1 MADLTDWHILA
12 GTVSKMAWVNVKHWT
27 WSTQLLLPGQCWTPL
42 DKKTHQ
48 LQHPCYQPD
57 KSVLIAME
65 CVSHGLIPYS
75 SSLHNPSECFLE
87 CTVSTLITIQAQ
99 YCRSHW
105 LTSSSWHGNTIGFSE
120 RQTLN
125 LVNLIVATRTVLN
138 PTRHKNSST
147 TTSMLPAGLTCTD
160 SYGVSVT
167 DSFLTHPVF
176 IIHLN
181 VS

>member
-1 MADLTDWHILA
+1 
-12 GTVSKMAWVNVKHWT
+12 MAWVNVKHWT

-48 LQHPCYQPD
+48 LQQPCYQPD
-57 KSVLIAME
+57 KPVLIAME

-125 LVNLIVATRTVLN
+125 LVNLTVATRTVLT
-138 PTRHKNSST
+138 PLYTKTHHLQHPCYQPDK
-147 TTSMLPAGLTCTD
+147 PVLTAWT
-160 SYGVSVT
+160 VSII
-167 DSFLTHPVF
+167 DSFITHLLF

-181 VS
+181 VH